1 MAFKT
6 KRFLELVS
14 KYKKLINLIFI
25 LIICLNFGFN
35 VYQYKSRYFD
45 YKYWENFKSLEK
57 IFLDS
62 QYVNKH
68 AKGFIPDETAFS
80 YSGGKLI
87 KGTSPV
93 LVVPDAPPLGKY
105 LIGLSTLIFN
115 NDAMVVLIFGVL
127 SLIFLY
133 FLSKQILND
142 STLALIPVTLLSF
155 EAIFKNQFVY
165 TPLMDVFQLCFLI
178 GTFYF
183 FNKGLASRSLL
194 NFSLANL
201 FLGFF
206 IATKFFISGFTIIA
220 AWYLVLFFMRD
231 KKKLI
236 HLTITL
242 PISLF
247 VLLFSYI
254 RVFAF
259 GYTFSKFL
267 GIQRWVFDYHKS
279 FLILPL
285 SVWPLLLLNKWYVWF
300 GNKPVISDPQ
310 WSITWPILTIGY
322 LIILVLY
329 LLKLIPHKTN
339 INILLTWV
347 FVYLVFL
354 STGQVFSRYFVILIP
369 ILYIILIYGVV
380 NCAKLI
386 GKKK

>member
-6 KRFLELVS
+6 KKFLEFIS

-25 LIICLNFGFN
+25 IIICLNFGLN
-35 VYQYKSRYFD
+35 IYQYKSRYFD
-45 YKYWENFKSLEK
+45 YKYWENFESLEK

-62 QYVNKH
+62 QYVSKH
-68 AKGFIPDETAFS
+68 AKGFIPDQTAFS

-105 LIGLSTLIFN
+105 LIGLSTLIFD
-115 NDAMVVLIFGVL
+115 NDSMVVLIFGVL
-127 SLIFLY
+127 SLGFLY
-133 FLSKQILND
+133 LLSKQVLKD

-165 TPLMDVFQLCFLI
+165 TPLMDVFQLFFLI

-183 FNKGLASRSLL
+183 FNKGLVNRSLL

-206 IATKFFISGFTIIA
+206 IATKFFISGFTVIA
-220 AWYLVLFFMRD
+220 AWYLVLLFMRD
-231 KKKLI
+231 KKRLI

-247 VLLFSYI
+247 VLLISYI

-310 WSITWPILTIGY
+310 WSITWPILTVGY
-322 LIILVLY
+322 VIIMTLY

-339 INILLTWV
+339 INILLTWA

-380 NCAKLI
+380 SCVKLI
-386 GKKK
+386 VKKI